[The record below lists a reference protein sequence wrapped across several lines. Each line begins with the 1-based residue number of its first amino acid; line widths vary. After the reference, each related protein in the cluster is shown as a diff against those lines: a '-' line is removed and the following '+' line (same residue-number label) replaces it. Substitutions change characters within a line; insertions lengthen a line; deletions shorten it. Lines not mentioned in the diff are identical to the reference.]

1 MLTYTTKVI
10 ETIQHSPNTWETL
23 RIGVFRS
30 EGELEEQIGEYH
42 RNYSTLFNTFFHCS
56 YDGKD
61 YALYSPHYTVTR
73 IMELPSCRDI
83 GGEEPHGGGFCPVDF
98 YVPRYIDRE
107 YTIVEGETHK
117 YRVNEPSAEY
127 LGSRTQKFYRRDEN
141 TGEQIS
147 VEKPDQAISPL
158 LYYPFGFVAGCIW
171 GDDSS
176 WKIEFL
182 DLSEIANGVIQRDA
196 RFGYIEM
203 PERMSLKQ
211 SINMGDFRYDLT
223 DETSHVTIALQ
234 KRFDLA
240 SGKML
245 NEDPF
250 A

>member
-1 MLTYTTKVI
+1 MLTYNAKVI
-10 ETIQHSPNTWETL
+10 DTIQHSPNTWKTL
-23 RIGVFRS
+23 KVGVYRS
-30 EGELEEQIGEYH
+30 EDGREELVGEYN
-42 RNYSTLFNTFFHCS
+42 RNYSTLLNTFFQCTYS
-56 YDGKD
+56 GKD
-61 YALYSPHYTVTR
+61 YALYSPDYTATR
-73 IMELPSCRDI
+73 VMELPSCRDI
-83 GGEEPHGGGFCPVDF
+83 GGEEPSSGGFCPVDF

-107 YTIVEGETHK
+107 YIDVEGEKHT
-117 YRVNEPSAEY
+117 YRVNEPKAEY
-127 LGSRTQKFYRRDEN
+127 LGPRTQKFYRRDEKI
-141 TGEQIS
+141 GRQIS
-147 VEKPDQAISPL
+147 VEKPDYAIAPL

-182 DLSEIANGVIQRDA
+182 DLSEIANGLIKRDA

-211 SINMGDFRYDLT
+211 TINMGDFRYDLT
-223 DETSHVTIALQ
+223 DEISYVTIALQ